1 MADKLT
7 LYEHPLSPYAQK
19 VKIALREKDIPFK
32 LELPTALGT
41 GEVSGDF
48 ASASPRGEVPVL
60 IDGDVRLFDSKV
72 ILDYIEDK
80 WPAPTLM
87 PADPARRAKVR
98 TLQEVLDTQYE
109 AINWGLGEVKYFKRG
124 HGTCADALRARA
136 AEQTRKLQ
144 AWLTRQL
151 GDDVWFNGDAFGFG
165 DLAVIPYLNA
175 SIGFDLAPEPGSALA
190 AWHVNVI
197 ERPAVERTSA
207 EATAAVA
214 GMEQVSK
221 FVGQGLFKRE
231 YRDHRLEWM
240 MRSGGVQVVLDGLK
254 NDDVRFSTEIE

>member
-1 MADKLT
+1 MSASLI

-19 VKIALREKDIPFK
+19 VKIALREKDIPFT
-32 LELPTALGT
+32 LELPAALGT

-48 ASASPRGEVPVL
+48 ATASPRGEVPAL

-80 WPAPTLM
+80 WPTPALM
-87 PADPARRAKVR
+87 PSDPVIRAKVR

-109 AINWGLGEVKYFKRG
+109 AINWGLGEITYFKRG
-124 HGTCADALRARA
+124 AGTCADTLRARA

-151 GDDVWFNGDAFGFG
+151 GDGTWFNGADFGFG
-165 DLAVIPYLNA
+165 DLAVVPYVHA
-175 SIGFDLAPEPGSALA
+175 SMGFDIGPAPDTPLG
-190 AWHVNVI
+190 AWYASVL
-197 ERPAVERTSA
+197 ERPAVARTSA
-207 EATAAVA
+207 EATASIS
-214 GMEQVSK
+214 GMFQVSEI
-221 FVGQGLFKRE
+221 VEQGLFKRE

-240 MRSGGVQVVLDGLK
+240 MRSGGVDVVTDGLAK
-254 NDDVRFSTEIE
+254 DNIRFSTEIE